1 MEENKMT
8 LIKSYNFAV
17 TDENTDTRILRRHN
31 RDKFL
36 PTGNVSRTARIFER
50 ENERSND
57 SNDSQVSMAQR
68 TYSAAIIT
76 GKPHN
81 ERIQKVFAFWN
92 K

>member
-1 MEENKMT
+1 MT
-8 LIKSYNFAV
+8 LLKSYNFAV
-17 TDENTDTRILRRHN
+17 IDENTDTRILSRHN

-50 ENERSND
+50 ENERLN

-68 TYSAAIIT
+68 TYPAAIIT

-81 ERIQKVFAFWN
+81 ERIQKAFAFWN